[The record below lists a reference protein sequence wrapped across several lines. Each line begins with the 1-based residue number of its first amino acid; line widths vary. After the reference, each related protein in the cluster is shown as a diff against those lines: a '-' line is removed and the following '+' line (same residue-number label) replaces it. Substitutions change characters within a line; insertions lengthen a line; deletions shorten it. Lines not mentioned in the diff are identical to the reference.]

1 MAVIPLALAWHS
13 IAPPER
19 APERSWWPREGGND
33 SRGRNHSD
41 ARVGCIVWSTTSSS
55 SPVKVRRSSSSRR
68 RAEGPDGLVGVVAAA
83 VEPSVHGLLDATAG
97 RLEQGGHRQCRSRH
111 HKAGASV

>member
-1 MAVIPLALAWHS
+1 MAVIPLALAWHQS
-13 IAPPER
+13 LR
-19 APERSWWPREGGND
+19 QSGHRNDRGGREGGND

-68 RAEGPDGLVGVVAAA
+68 RALKAPMVWAA
-83 VEPSVHGLLDATAG
+83 S
-97 RLEQGGHRQCRSRH
+97 
-111 HKAGASV
+111 